1 MNKIIPSVI
10 EDNGEYYIHI
20 EEYKTLKELLEHY
33 EHLYS
38 EVKKQ
43 KDDGIKY
50 IKSKKAIINTDYIR
64 IFDLF
69 EIDEQGYTE
78 ELLRMLGEI
87 DD

>member
-20 EEYKTLKELLEHY
+20 EEYKTLKQLVEHY

-43 KDDGIKY
+43 KDNGIDW
-50 IKSKKAIINTDYIR
+50 IKNNYCYVGKKMTLKP
-64 IFDLF
+64 FSDLK
-69 EIDEQGYTE
+69 D
-78 ELLRMLGEI
+78 LLRMLGEI
-87 DD
+87 DVED